1 MKDILRSLL
10 HGSPGQGTRHHKLTG
25 EFIGV
30 LEGDGRKPFSTDGT
44 FFFSD
49 FVEGE
54 LTDIME
60 SLCSSAYRSSITGF
74 GVLAGCFE

>member
-44 FFFSD
+44 FFFRISSR
-49 FVEGE
+49 
-54 LTDIME
+54 E
-60 SLCSSAYRSSITGF
+60 SLPILWSRSAHPHIGPR
-74 GVLAGCFE
+74 